1 MKRTLLMSVAAFALA
16 AGTTVAL
23 SQGGTGGQGA
33 GGNTPSANPSA
44 PSGGQDTPSTKQRGA
59 QDRLPAEKQKSTQQ
73 QSPSTSGQSG
83 TTKQSQDR
91 SPSTGSRDNKEGT
104 SSQQS
109 QDSKSGTSPSTQQ
122 SQSPSNG
129 GTKQGAAERSGGGSN
144 VSLTTE
150 QKTKIRQTVLTSSA
164 PRVTNVNFDVRVG
177 TVVPRTVRVAPLPPT
192 VIEIEPQ
199 WRGYMY
205 FVYNDEIIVVEPGS
219 LRIVAVIL
227 V

>member
-23 SQGGTGGQGA
+23 SQSSTGGQGA
-33 GGNTPSANPSA
+33 GGNTPSANP
-44 PSGGQDTPSTKQRGA
+44 DTPTTKQRGA

-73 QSPSTSGQSG
+73 QSPSTSGQGG

-91 SPSTGSRDNKEGT
+91 TPSTGTRDNKEGT

-109 QDSKSGTSPSTQQ
+109 QDTKSGTSPNTQQ
-122 SQSPSNG
+122 SQSPSSG
-129 GTKQGAAERSGGGSN
+129 GTKQGTAERSGGGSN
-144 VSLTTE
+144 VSLSTE

-164 PRVTNVNFDVRVG
+164 PRVTNVNFDIKVG

-205 FVYNDEIIVVEPGS
+205 FVYNDEIIIVEPGS
-219 LRIVAVIL
+219 LRIVAVLL